1 MQQFEIK
8 SPQRNNVFVRM
19 ALFYSRDLTQK
30 VGQNLFA
37 IFIFRKA
44 APFQDFKR
52 NVTSCGFVVN
62 PLGGLTVS

>member
-1 MQQFEIK
+1 
-8 SPQRNNVFVRM
+8 M

-30 VGQNLFA
+30 VDGGVFSLACIWGQNLFA

-52 NVTSCGFVVN
+52 KVTSCGFVVN

>member
-1 MQQFEIK
+1 MDGG
-8 SPQRNNVFVRM
+8 VFSL
-19 ALFYSRDLTQK
+19 ACIW
-30 VGQNLFA
+30 GQNLFA